1 MTHRLLLSKNGGREG
16 GARARPHSWSKTLW
30 ILSNGQDARCPRGR
44 VLVKYAP

>member
-16 GARARPHSWSKTLW
+16 QPLW

-44 VLVKYAP
+44 VLIKYAP